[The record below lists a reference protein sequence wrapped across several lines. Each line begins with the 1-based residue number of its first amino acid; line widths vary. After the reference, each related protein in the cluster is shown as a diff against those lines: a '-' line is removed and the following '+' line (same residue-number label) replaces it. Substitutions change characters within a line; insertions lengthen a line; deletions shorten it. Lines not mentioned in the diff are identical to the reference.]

1 MHSRRLILNTMIV
14 NEGQCRKG
22 HVLIDDD
29 RIERLV
35 FGEAPRD
42 LIDVAGV
49 IDGEATVFGADDPRI
64 APEKMWEL
72 TGRIEGS
79 HVFSSI
85 GLYEDR

>member
-29 RIERLV
+29 RIERIV
-35 FGEAPRD
+35 IGEAPRD

-49 IDGEATVFGADDPRI
+49 IDGEGSWLLPGMLDTHVYFRDPGLSYKADM
-64 APEKMWEL
+64 E
-72 TGRIEGS
+72 S
-79 HVFSSI
+79 
-85 GLYEDR
+85 